1 MGKKINNPKLH
12 KQGAGQ
18 DSMISAFNQYANK
31 LSAAKQK
38 KI

>member
-1 MGKKINNPKLH
+1 MGKKIKNAKLQ
-12 KQGAGQ
+12 KQGTGS